1 MEQAPRRL
9 RVRNRT
15 IAPQDS
21 SLQLRI
27 TPLGQARKRADVSR
41 QATDDTEFGVD
52 STVNRDLI
60 LPTPFAMRTMHRL
73 VEESNIIPQCIDAYV
88 TNIASYGYRVVPRR
102 EGVEMNQT
110 EVNTLNS
117 WIISANVDESLTAVT
132 NKIVADYEKYGFAF
146 YEIARTRAGKPSLIR
161 YARASRLRLIRQ
173 DEKPTMVSTTIVR
186 GGRRIVVKEKKYFR
200 RFAQL
205 RPGGFRTDANFAWIY
220 FKEMGDPRKMSWK
233 TGLFQ
238 GERGQ
243 GRVTKAEEAT
253 EIIYERQEGEGP
265 YGLPR
270 WIGNLPSVMGSR
282 ESEIVNLRYFED
294 NTVPPMMLLVSGG
307 RLTRTSFEQ
316 LDEVLTKVGIG
327 KDRQNQIMLV
337 EAVAETT
344 GIEDKGTV
352 DLKLEKLTNS
362 RQSDALFRDYDE
374 SNQSK
379 IQSAFRLPPVLI
391 GKAQDITFAT
401 ANVSA
406 FIAEQQ
412 VFLPERRKHDE
423 VLNKKFVNA
432 VNGLNLQTV
441 KLELRGPQITAPE
454 QVIKTLTAA
463 NVMGAL
469 TPRNAQLAINEA
481 MELSIP
487 EYPTEGQ
494 DGHELYMDQPIS
506 LTLKGMGRTDTMP
519 PTGKPA
525 SSSQTEQ
532 GIKDNATK
540 EVEGDGDPT
549 NLATGVAKEK
559 GRQRPSREAA

>member
-9 RVRNRT
+9 RVRNRA
-15 IAPQDS
+15 APSDS
-21 SLQLRI
+21 NLELRI

-41 QATDDTEFGVD
+41 QAPDDTEFGVD
-52 STVNRDLI
+52 ATVNRDLI
-60 LPTPFAMRTMHRL
+60 LPTPFALRTMHRL
-73 VEESNIIPQCIDAYV
+73 TEESSIIPQCLDAYQ
-88 TNIASYGYRVVPRR
+88 TNIASYGFRVVPRR
-102 EGVEMNQT
+102 EGVEMNKT

-117 WIISANVDESLTAVT
+117 WIIAANVDESLSAVHG
-132 NKIVADYEKYGFAF
+132 KHIYDYEKYGFGY
-146 YEIARTRAGKPSLIR
+146 YEIVRNRRGEPSLMR
-161 YARASRLRLIRQ
+161 YARASRIRLIRKQ
-173 DEKPTMVSTTIVR
+173 DKPVVIKSVIVR
-186 GGRRIVVKEKKYFR
+186 GGRRTTVTEKKFFR

-205 RPGGFRTDANFAWIY
+205 RPGGFKTDTNFAWIY
-220 FKEMGDPRKMSWK
+220 FKEMGDPRKMNWR
-233 TGLFQ
+233 TGLYQ

-243 GRVTKAEEAT
+243 TRVTKEDEAT
-253 EIIYERQEGEGP
+253 EILYARQEGEGA

-270 WIGNLPSVMGSR
+270 WIGNLPGVLGSR
-282 ESEIVNLRYFED
+282 ESEVVNLRYFED

-307 RLTRTSFEQ
+307 RLTRKSFED

-327 KDRQNQIMLV
+327 QDRQNQIMLV
-337 EAVAETT
+337 EAVPETT

-362 RQSDALFRDYDE
+362 RQSDSLFSEYDE
-374 SNQSK
+374 ANQAK

-412 VFLPERRKHDE
+412 VFLPERRRHDE
-423 VLNKKFVNA
+423 TLNKRFVNA
-432 VNGLNLQTV
+432 VTGLNLQTV
-441 KLELRGPQITAPE
+441 KLESKGPQITAPE

-487 EYPTEGQ
+487 EYPEEGE
-494 DGHELYMDQPIS
+494 DGHELFMDQPIS
-506 LTLKGMGRTDTMP
+506 MTLKGLGRSDTMP
-519 PTGKPA
+519 PTGRPA
-525 SSSQTEQ
+525 SSSNTEQ
-532 GIKDNATK
+532 GLKDQDTK
-540 EVEGDGDPT
+540 EVEGDIDPGST
-549 NLATGVAKEK
+549 GGVAKEQT
-559 GRQRPSREAA
+559 RQRPSRAK